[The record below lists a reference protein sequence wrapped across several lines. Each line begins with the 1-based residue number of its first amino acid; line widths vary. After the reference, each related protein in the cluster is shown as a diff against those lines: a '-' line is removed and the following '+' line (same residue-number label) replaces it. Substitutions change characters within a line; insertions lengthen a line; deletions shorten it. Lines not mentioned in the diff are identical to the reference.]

1 MSARTDIAALR
12 LLIAVAGTGS
22 LSAAARS
29 SGTSQQAV
37 SARIRSLEA
46 QLGVTLV
53 RRSSQGSRLS
63 DAGSVVAGWAQDV
76 VDAADRFDAAV
87 AALGTTS
94 EAPLRVSASL
104 TIAEHLMPRW
114 LVDLRERTPVEVEL
128 TAANSSGVLE
138 RIRSGAA
145 DLGFVE
151 SPDVP
156 AEVQS
161 RTVGEDEL
169 VVVVRPGH
177 PWSRRRRGI
186 TAATLAGTPLIVRE
200 AGSGTRSALTAALA
214 ARDETAVPAAAVLP
228 TTAAIRATVAA
239 SDSPAVLS
247 ALAVADAVRAGSLV
261 RIPLS
266 DLTITRP
273 LTAIWTKGT
282 RPSAAARQL
291 LATIAMSS

>member
-1 MSARTDIAALR
+1 MSAGTDVAALR

-22 LSAAARS
+22 LSAAARLT
-29 SGTSQQAV
+29 GTSQQAA
-37 SARIRSLEA
+37 SARLRSLEA

-94 EAPLRVSASL
+94 TAPLRVSASL
-104 TIAEHLMPRW
+104 TVAEHLMPGW
-114 LVDLRERTPVEVEL
+114 LVDLRGRTPVEVEL
-128 TAANSSGVLE
+128 TAANSSDVIE

-151 SPDVP
+151 SPAVP
-156 AEVQS
+156 ADVQS

-177 PWSRRRRGI
+177 PWANRRRGI
-186 TAATLAGTPLIVRE
+186 TAAVLAATPLIVRE
-200 AGSGTRSALTAALA
+200 SGSGTRSALAAALA
-214 ARDETAVPAAAVLP
+214 GLDETPVAPAAVLP

-247 ALAVADAVRAGSLV
+247 ALAVADAVRSGQLV
-261 RIPLS
+261 RVPLTDLTVLRPLS
-266 DLTITRP
+266 
-273 LTAIWTKGT
+273 AIWACGT

-291 LATIAMSS
+291 LATIAMSI